1 MNESNLIPQ
10 SQRTKSE
17 QREIARKGGK
27 ASGKKRRERKLFKE
41 LLAAALDIEQT
52 NSRGET
58 KSLKDIGM
66 VNLAARVAKG
76 DLKAIELAS
85 KILGEL
91 VNKTDVTSDG
101 QKLDLTIN
109 LK

>member
-1 MNESNLIPQ
+1 MNDKNLKPLN
-10 SQRTKSE
+10 QRT
-17 QREIARKGGK
+17 QRERKEIARKGAEATNKKK
-27 ASGKKRRERKLFKE
+27 AKKKLFRE
-41 LLAAALDIEQT
+41 LLEAALEIEQT

-66 VNLAARVAKG
+66 VNLAARVTKG